1 MAWRL
6 AESLKKLREQVN
18 EAYPDRDRESDGS
31 IGDAAHASRKSD
43 HNPWV
48 KDRNGMGVVT
58 AIDIDANLSPKT
70 SVEVLV
76 RQLFLAKDKRIKYI
90 IWNRKIT
97 TPDMSGWKAYNGIN
111 THQHH
116 CHISVK
122 PDAALYDSTAE
133 WALGNDSAAVAPAV
147 IQPEN
152 ERDIPTN
159 EAATSPANE
168 QAQPSIHVVEA
179 GDTLWSLSSRYQ
191 MSVAEIKHLNGLTSD
206 LIRVGQE
213 LRMQ

>member
-48 KDRNGMGVVT
+48 KDANGTGVVT

-97 TPDMSGWKAYNGIN
+97 TPDMSGWKDYHGIN
-111 THQHH
+111 AHQHH

-122 PDAALYDSTAE
+122 PDASLYDSTAE
-133 WALGNDSAAVAPAV
+133 WQLGLGSAADAPAV
-147 IQPEN
+147 IQPKN
-152 ERDIPTN
+152 ERDMPTS
-159 EAATSPANE
+159 ESAEKPANE
-168 QAQPSIHVVEA
+168 QAQPSIHEVVA
-179 GDTLWSLSSRYQ
+179 GDNLWNLASRYQ
-191 MSVAEIKHLNGLTSD
+191 VSVAQLKFWNKLTSD
-206 LIRVGQE
+206 KILVGQKLRVG
-213 LRMQ
+213 